1 MLPDK
6 IDPYFTA
13 FYYYMKKNGF
23 NITEALYVSDVDAA
37 KNGEKY
43 TCLITFAKETNFN
56 ELINFMKLP
65 KRNTR
70 TFIQGFNLEAEDGS
84 YMIQRDSVTGCLSMM
99 LAESHHVAVLC
110 YIMSN
115 T

>member
-23 NITEALYVSDVDAA
+23 NITEALYVSDVDVA

-43 TCLITFAKETNFN
+43 TCLN
-56 ELINFMKLP
+56 
-65 KRNTR
+65 
-70 TFIQGFNLEAEDGS
+70 
-84 YMIQRDSVTGCLSMM
+84 V
-99 LAESHHVAVLC
+99 
-110 YIMSN
+110 
-115 T
+115 